1 MRRRYRCPNYQNLW
15 SKFFIIKSFE
25 EESYFRDDPF
35 RFLCNWVVIMALMFE
50 RLIFGGAHIEVL
62 IKAWLILKVG
72 LMDAQYWW
80 APRAQWLNKAQARAP
95 VPSCTIYNRSAF
107 FQLHHNNAAWWRS
120 EWFGD
125 STIGLLN
132 VFAKKKCPKA
142 RSNRPNT
149 EIQDDERDQKSLL
162 IYSLITAKI
171 SFFWLKREVIFPYQ
185 YFCPKLSATLLT
197 LTVVSIVL

>member
-1 MRRRYRCPNYQNLW
+1 MI
-15 SKFFIIKSFE
+15 KVFIIKSFKQ
-25 EESYFRDDPF
+25 ESYLRDDPF
-35 RFLCNWVVIMALMFE
+35 RFLFNWVVIMALMFE

-132 VFAKKKCPKA
+132 VFAKKNCPKA

-149 EIQDDERDQKSLL
+149 ELQDDERDQKSLL
-162 IYSLITAKI
+162 VYSLITAKI
-171 SFFWLKREVIFPYQ
+171 FFYWPQREAIFPYQ
-185 YFCPKLSATLLT
+185 YFCPKLSATL
-197 LTVVSIVL
+197 

>member
-132 VFAKKKCPKA
+132 VFAKKMSESKIKSTKHWTSRRWAWPK
-142 RSNRPNT
+142 
-149 EIQDDERDQKSLL
+149 IFIDLL
-162 IYSLITAKI
+162 FDYSKNII
-171 SFFWLKREVIFPYQ
+171 FWLKREVIFPYQ